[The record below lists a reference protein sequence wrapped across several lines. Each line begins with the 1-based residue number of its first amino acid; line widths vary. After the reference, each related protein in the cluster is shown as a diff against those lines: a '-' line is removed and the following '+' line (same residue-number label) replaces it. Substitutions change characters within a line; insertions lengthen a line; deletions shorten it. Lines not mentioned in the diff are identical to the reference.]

1 MGKRDQRFDAYINES
16 PDFARPI
23 LTHIGETVHSA
34 CPDAQETFK
43 WSHPHFVYHGKILT
57 H

>member
-1 MGKRDQRFDAYINES
+1 MGKRDQRFDAYIKES
-16 PDFARPI
+16 PEFARPI